1 MSKSIMHDLK
11 TERTDLAPPLPAI
24 LMVLPVLF
32 YAAAAGSI
40 GLGALFT
47 LKAKQAQ
54 ADEHREMDSEQ
65 EVNRMITSLAQ
76 EQKVIDETNTRAR
89 EVETWVDSTQ
99 PLMDVVVAVINSVK
113 TGNTLSSMRLAR
125 SSERPDHIEMRLQI
139 NSGGTVQ
146 KEETVQSLVKSGYQT
161 FRDDLIG
168 DKTQKTFPRAAHP
181 VIRTHPVTGRQA
193 IFVNPVFTVRIEDI
207 PEAESK
213 AILEFLY
220 EHCAR
225 PHWQVRFRWQAD
237 SVAFWDNRCVQH
249 IAMWDYFPQ
258 VRSGFRV
265 TVKGDKPIHRA
276 A

>member
-47 LKAKQAQ
+47 VKAKQAQ
-54 ADEHREMDSEQ
+54 TDERREMDSEQ

-168 DKTQKTFPRAAHP
+168 DKNDRLGDVTYTATLVKNKTS
-181 VIRTHPVTGRQA
+181 
-193 IFVNPVFTVRIEDI
+193 E
-207 PEAESK
+207 E
-213 AILEFLY
+213 
-220 EHCAR
+220 
-225 PHWQVRFRWQAD
+225 
-237 SVAFWDNRCVQH
+237 
-249 IAMWDYFPQ
+249 
-258 VRSGFRV
+258 
-265 TVKGDKPIHRA
+265 
-276 A
+276 